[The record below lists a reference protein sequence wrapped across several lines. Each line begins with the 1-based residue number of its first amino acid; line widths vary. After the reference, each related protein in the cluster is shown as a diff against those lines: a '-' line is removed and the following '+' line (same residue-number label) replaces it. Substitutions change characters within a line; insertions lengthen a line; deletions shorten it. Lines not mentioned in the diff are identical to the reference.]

1 MAKDKPIDQ
10 SLIRELAE
18 ILSETGLSEIEIEQ
32 EGLRVRVQRALT
44 QTVAAPAAAAP
55 AHHAAPRQIEAA
67 QGEAGEGPATEAETA
82 LRGDTVTSPM
92 VGTFY
97 AAPSPESSPFAT
109 VGDSVKEDSVVCII
123 EAMKIMNEIQ
133 AEQSGT
139 IAEILVENGQPIEF
153 GQRLFR
159 LS

>member
-1 MAKDKPIDQ
+1 MDIK
-10 SLIRELAE
+10 E
-18 ILSETGLSEIEIEQ
+18 IKQIVDLMKKSDLSEFAVEEENFKLKIKRETGKEAQSQILNYAPP
-32 EGLRVRVQRALT
+32 VQ
-44 QTVAAPAAAAP
+44 AAPAAAPVILASSLEST
-55 AHHAAPRQIEAA
+55 AKEDD
-67 QGEAGEGPATEAETA
+67 AGTFI
-82 LRGDTVTSPM
+82 TSPM

-97 AAPSPESSPFAT
+97 GSPSPENPAYAKN
-109 VGDSVKEDSVVCII
+109 GDKVSTDTIVCII

-139 IAEILVENGQPIEF
+139 IAEILVEDGQPVEY